1 MKLTSLPLSLSLSL
15 SLSQPSKPITIHSLP
30 SIHHSN
36 SYPNQPIDHQ
46 PLKSKSTKPPN
57 LSHHHHAIINNN
69 NQNPLSQQPP
79 KSKPKPYNSTT
90 VNSIKPP
97 LNQYPATSKSVET
110 KSKHITAIFASL
122 CSINVKTQPLTCI
135 LESKNRDRRG
145 SQMRKGDKVERERE
159 RIKNKLKTI
168 EVATITSISKNYCS
182 KCLVLFFIF

>member
-1 MKLTSLPLSLSLSL
+1 MKLTSLSLSLSL

-122 CSINVKTQPLTCI
+122 CSINFKTQPLTCI

-159 RIKNKLKTI
+159 R
-168 EVATITSISKNYCS
+168 ERE
-182 KCLVLFFIF
+182 